1 MGLGEA
7 SPREAWC
14 QEAGSGGEGEQE
26 EQEEEQ
32 EEQGRE
38 EGRIV
43 SLALFCLPY

>member
-1 MGLGEA
+1 MGLGEV

-32 EEQGRE
+32 GWE

-43 SLALFCLPY
+43 SLALICLPY